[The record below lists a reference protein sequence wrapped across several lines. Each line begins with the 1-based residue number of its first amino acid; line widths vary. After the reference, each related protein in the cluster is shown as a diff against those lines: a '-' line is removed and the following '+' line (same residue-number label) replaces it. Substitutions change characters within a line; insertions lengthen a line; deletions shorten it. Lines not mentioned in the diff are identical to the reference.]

1 MALKRIFL
9 MMFALIFIIK
19 NTYAINKDFMVGFYS
34 FPNKHYIDL
43 VSNSKID
50 FLIPYGTDGMK
61 DKELKEFLNY
71 AEKKNVKIIFS
82 LKDCYKTSKWY
93 PNNNSCASDNEELLV
108 KCLVAK
114 YDAYKSLIGYYLSDD
129 GTDTIGSK
137 NLILYKNHVRN
148 IKALSTKKIFVN
160 DYPPNKGKLLEVFSQ
175 TSDYLIVG
183 LYPIPEKQ
191 PEEVY
196 KVIKETVDTYKKPI
210 IALIQA
216 HGKYQYPFYK
226 RNEITGRPPSLI
238 EIEQMVN
245 LSIKA
250 GASGIIFYSLFDVE
264 KLPDGKERLEF
275 IKKLIED
282 LKKGDK

>member
-9 MMFALIFIIK
+9 MIFALIFIIK
-19 NTYAINKDFMVGFYS
+19 NSYAIDKDFMVGFYS

-61 DKELKEFLNY
+61 DEDLKEFLNY

-93 PNNNSCASDNEELLV
+93 PKNSSCASDNEELLV
-108 KCLVAK
+108 KCLITK
-114 YDAYKSLIGYYLSDD
+114 YDAYKSVIGYYLADD
-129 GTDTIGSK
+129 GSYTIDGRNLPVYINDFK
-137 NLILYKNHVRN
+137 NIRN
-148 IKALSTKKIFVN
+148 LSYKKIFVN
-160 DYPPNKGKLLEVFSQ
+160 PLPFDKLMETFGQ
-175 TSDYLIVG
+175 YSDYLIVG
-183 LYPIPEKQ
+183 LYPIPDQ
-191 PEEVY
+191 SPEAIY
-196 KVIKETVDTYKKPI
+196 NVIKDAVDRSGKPV

-226 RNEITGRPPSLI
+226 KDEKTGRPPSLI
-238 EIEQMVN
+238 EIRQMVN
-245 LSIKA
+245 LAIKA